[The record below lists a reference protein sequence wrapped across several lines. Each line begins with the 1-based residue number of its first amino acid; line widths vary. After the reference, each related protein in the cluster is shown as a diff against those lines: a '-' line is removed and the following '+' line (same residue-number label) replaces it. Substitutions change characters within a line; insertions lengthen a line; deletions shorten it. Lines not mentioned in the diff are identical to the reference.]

1 MNKLLTII
9 LLVTLIT
16 LPSYAQEKNSKE
28 IGNLNLVI
36 GNNKVSKSNFGGL
49 DVSKDGKLRKDKLDV
64 EKKDMEKKKLK
75 SPVFKTDENKSPKKS
90 RQNSRMKSSKSSGG
104 KKSGRSGGRSKG
116 GRSGGKGGGY

>member
-49 DVSKDGKLRKDKLDV
+49 DVSKDGKLRKDKLAV
-64 EKKDMEKKKLK
+64 EKDMEKKK
-75 SPVFKTDENKSPKKS
+75 
-90 RQNSRMKSSKSSGG
+90 SKSSCL
-104 KKSGRSGGRSKG
+104 
-116 GRSGGKGGGY
+116 

>member
-1 MNKLLTII
+1 MNKLLTIM

-16 LPSYAQEKNSKE
+16 LPSYAQEKNSKK

-49 DVSKDGKLRKDKLDV
+49 DVSKDSKLIEDKLDV

-75 SPVFKTDENKSPKKS
+75 SPVFKTDENKSLKKPHKKD
-90 RQNSRMKSSKSSGG
+90 RMKSSTSGG
-104 KKSGRSGGRSKG
+104 KKSGRSGGRGKG